1 MQEALHGGI
10 SSGLTTFVLAHGV
23 TFDPFLVLVPDSGTW
38 MLPTLECYS
47 GYSVIKGCVFM

>member
-10 SSGLTTFVLAHGV
+10 SSGLTTFVLAHRV